1 MDVEM
6 LEGGRK
12 GVDVEDGGFCLNE
25 GKVERVVSGRG
36 CAGFYVW

>member
-1 MDVEM
+1 MEM

-12 GVDVEDGGFCLNE
+12 DVDVEDCGFFLNE